1 MRERMNRIVI
11 AAAVIMAMTGCGG
24 AESDEAGHGA
34 GHAEAVHPSD
44 TAAMEV
50 GEALVENAAD
60 PGTGEYAAPPAP
72 EYYAE
77 GDNAADSES
86 YYGEEGGSDEGGEA
100 VFEEYV
106 EEEGEPGAP
115 EVEPIEEEKVEGEVI
130 SVNPFILAEAQQT
143 STFASD
149 SDSASYDL
157 FRQHAAQ
164 GSVLEPERVRLEEFV
179 NAFGYDYFAPEE
191 TDESPFELH
200 LGLAESPFT
209 EGAQLLRIGIQ
220 GKKSIPGGFPGRNLV
235 FLVDV
240 SGSMG
245 ATNKLPLVKEM
256 LKAAVDALEPTDR
269 MSIVTYSGME
279 KLALANTQVSA
290 KAMILDAIDTLDSGG
305 STNGEAGI
313 HMAYEQVQAGWID
326 GGINHVVLC
335 TDGDF
340 NVGVSSTQ
348 ELISIIE
355 EKREE
360 GTTLTIA
367 GFGAYPNDHMM
378 EMVSNAGNGTYKVV
392 TDVDDAIDYAFS
404 DLIDGMYFIAKDVK
418 IQVEFN
424 PDFIYAHRKL
434 GYENR
439 ELEDWMFF
447 EASIDAGEVPLGHAV
462 TAIYELI
469 PVGQSLP
476 EPEGAPALMTDV
488 IEPLGLEI
496 LPDEKVRVKI
506 RYKDRLAGK
515 EDESTQMADSIEM
528 DREAVL
534 FEDADSDLRFAS
546 SVAAFAEI
554 LRGSPFASKE
564 NVEFIMEILADTIG
578 DRMDRSQFLDH
589 IEQIQ
594 HAL

>member
-1 MRERMNRIVI
+1 MRERMNRIVM
-11 AAAVIMAMTGCGG
+11 AAAVMMAMTGCGG
-24 AESDEAGHGA
+24 AESEVAGHGA
-34 GHAEAVHPSD
+34 GHAEAAHPSD
-44 TAAMEV
+44 SAAVEV

-60 PGTGEYAAPPAP
+60 PGTGEYAAAPAP
-72 EYYAE
+72 EYYGE
-77 GDNAADSES
+77 GGNAADAES

-106 EEEGEPGAP
+106 EEEGEPVEP
-115 EVEPIEEEKVEGEVI
+115 EGEPIEEEQLEDEVI

-179 NAFGYDYFAPEE
+179 NAFEYDYFAPEE
-191 TDESPFELH
+191 TDERPFELH

-256 LKAAVDALEPTDR
+256 LKATVDALEPTDR

-367 GFGAYPNDHMM
+367 GF
-378 EMVSNAGNGTYKVV
+378 
-392 TDVDDAIDYAFS
+392 
-404 DLIDGMYFIAKDVK
+404 
-418 IQVEFN
+418 
-424 PDFIYAHRKL
+424 
-434 GYENR
+434 
-439 ELEDWMFF
+439 
-447 EASIDAGEVPLGHAV
+447 
-462 TAIYELI
+462 
-469 PVGQSLP
+469 
-476 EPEGAPALMTDV
+476 
-488 IEPLGLEI
+488 
-496 LPDEKVRVKI
+496 
-506 RYKDRLAGK
+506 
-515 EDESTQMADSIEM
+515 
-528 DREAVL
+528 
-534 FEDADSDLRFAS
+534 
-546 SVAAFAEI
+546 
-554 LRGSPFASKE
+554 
-564 NVEFIMEILADTIG
+564 
-578 DRMDRSQFLDH
+578 
-589 IEQIQ
+589 
-594 HAL
+594 